1 MRKTIIIFCFLMMG
15 YFLFSQQAFK
25 EVSMVV
31 NVEVP
36 VRVFDGKSFVGS
48 LTMDD
53 FEVYEDGVPQKIE
66 AVYLIDKRDIERQEE
81 RKKFT
86 PETTRNFFLF
96 FEMNTYVPRI
106 NEAVDYFIDNVLLPQ
121 DVLYVITPMK
131 SYKMRERVFEIKTKE
146 DIRDEFKK
154 LIRKEISS
162 GSSEYNSIIRDVE
175 GTAKA
180 LAAVADPRTASR
192 TEEPDA
198 TGRTGDAQS
207 TDNAL
212 RDPQTAQIEELCMAY
227 ATCISR
233 LENLRNVDQLKLLDF
248 AKFLK
253 NKEGQK
259 CVFLFYQREFIPRLD
274 PNILSMALAKYQDKN
289 PDDFSLQYTLASVQ
303 KLSTREIA
311 FDVDLV
317 KRAYADASVSI
328 HFLFISKPAEQTF
341 GIRMEEESDDIYGA
355 FREMARASGGFVDS
369 SSNPLFLFRQAVEA
383 SETYYLLY
391 YSPKNYKVDGKFR
404 NIQVKVKDK
413 DYRIIHRAGYFAN

>member
-1 MRKTIIIFCFLMMG
+1 MKKTIIILCFLMMG

-25 EVSMVV
+25 EASLVV

-36 VRVFDGKSFVGS
+36 VRVFDGKAFVDS

-53 FEVYEDGVPQKIE
+53 FEVYEDGVAQKIE

-81 RKKFT
+81 KKKFT

-96 FEMNTYVPRI
+96 FEMNEYMPQV
-106 NEAVDYFIDNVLLPQ
+106 NEAIDYFIDNVLLPQ

-146 DIRDEFKK
+146 DIREEFKS
-154 LIRKEISS
+154 LIRKEVSS
-162 GSSEYNSIIRDVE
+162 GSTEYNSIVRDIE
-175 GTAKA
+175 ATARA
-180 LAAVADPRTASR
+180 LAAVVDPRHAGTR
-192 TEEPDA
+192 TEDTA
-198 TGRTGDAQS
+198 TYDTGGE
-207 TDNAL
+207 
-212 RDPQTAQIEELCMAY
+212 DPHIEELCMAY
-227 ATCISR
+227 ATCLSR
-233 LENLRNVDQLKLLDF
+233 LENLRNVDQLRLLDF

-259 CVFLFYQREFIPRLD
+259 YVFLFYQREFIPRLD
-274 PNILSMALAKYQDKN
+274 PNILSQAQARYQDN
-289 PDDFSLQYTLASVQ
+289 FTFQNLMADLQGLF
-303 KLSTREIA
+303 TRQIT

-328 HFLFISKPAEQTF
+328 HFLFVSKPAEQTF
-341 GIRMEEESDDIYGA
+341 GIRMEEESNDIYGA
-355 FREMARASGGFVDS
+355 FKEMARASGGFVDS
-369 SSNPLFLFRQAVEA
+369 SANPFSLFRQAVEA

-404 NIQVKVKDK
+404 NIEVKVKDK
-413 DYRIIHRAGYFAN
+413 DYRVIHRAGYFAN

>member
-1 MRKTIIIFCFLMMG
+1 MRKTIIVFCFLMIG

-25 EVSMVV
+25 EASLVV

-36 VRVFDGKSFVGS
+36 VRVFDGKTFVDS
-48 LTMDD
+48 LAMDD
-53 FEVYEDGVPQKIE
+53 FEIYEDGVAQKIE

-81 RKKFT
+81 KKKFT
-86 PETTRNFFLF
+86 LQTTRNFFLF
-96 FEMNTYVPRI
+96 FEMNTYIPRI

-121 DVLYVITPMK
+121 DVLYVITPVK

-146 DIRDEFKK
+146 DIREEFKK

-162 GSSEYNSIIRDVE
+162 GSSEYNSIISDIERI
-175 GTAKA
+175 ARA
-180 LAAVADPRTASR
+180 LAALADPKAM
-192 TEEPDA
+192 
-198 TGRTGDAQS
+198 GRTGEPDTTGRAENPQS
-207 TDNAL
+207 AEDGL
-212 RDPQTAQIEELCMAY
+212 RDPQSGQIEDLCMDY

-233 LENLRNVDQLKLLDF
+233 LENLRNVDQLQLMDF

-259 CVFLFYQREFIPRLD
+259 YVFLFYQREFIPRLD
-274 PNILSMALAKYQDKN
+274 PNILSQALSKYKEKH

-303 KLSTREIA
+303 NFITREIA

-328 HFLFISKPAEQTF
+328 HFLFISKMAEQSF
-341 GIRMEEESDDIYGA
+341 GVRMEEESDDIYGA
-355 FREMARASGGFVDS
+355 FKEMAKATGGFVDS
-369 SSNPLFLFRQAVEA
+369 SANPLFLFRQAVEA

-391 YSPKNYKVDGKFR
+391 YSPKNYKVDGRFR
-404 NIQVKVKDK
+404 NIQVKVKNR
-413 DYRIIHRAGYFAN
+413 DYRVIHRAGYFAN

>member
-1 MRKTIIIFCFLMMG
+1 MKKTIIILCFLIMG

-25 EVSMVV
+25 EASLVV

-36 VRVFDGKSFVGS
+36 VRVFDGKAFVDS

-53 FEVYEDGVPQKIE
+53 FEVYEDGVAQRIE

-81 RKKFT
+81 KKKFT

-96 FEMNTYVPRI
+96 FEMNEYMPQV
-106 NEAVDYFIDNVLLPQ
+106 NEAIDYFIDNVLLPQ

-146 DIRDEFKK
+146 DIREEFKS
-154 LIRKEISS
+154 LIRKEVSS
-162 GSSEYNSIIRDVE
+162 GSTEYNSIVRDIE
-175 GTAKA
+175 AAARA
-180 LAAVADPRTASR
+180 LAAVVDPRHAAGR
-192 TEEPDA
+192 TEDA
-198 TGRTGDAQS
+198 ISYPSSSGQHGG
-207 TDNAL
+207 
-212 RDPQTAQIEELCMAY
+212 PPPIEELCMAY
-227 ATCISR
+227 ATCLSR
-233 LENLRNVDQLKLLDF
+233 LENLRNVDQLQLLDF

-259 CVFLFYQREFIPRLD
+259 YVFLFYQREFIPRLD
-274 PNILSMALAKYQDKN
+274 PNILSQAQARYQDN
-289 PDDFSLQYTLASVQ
+289 FAFQNLMADLQGLF
-303 KLSTREIA
+303 TRQIT

-317 KRAYADASVSI
+317 KKAYADASVSI
-328 HFLFISKPAEQTF
+328 HFLFVSKPAEQTF
-341 GIRMEEESDDIYGA
+341 GIRMEEESNDIYGA
-355 FREMARASGGFVDS
+355 FKEMARASGGFVDS
-369 SSNPLFLFRQAVEA
+369 SANPFSLFRQAVEA

-391 YSPKNYKVDGKFR
+391 YSPKDYKVDGKFR